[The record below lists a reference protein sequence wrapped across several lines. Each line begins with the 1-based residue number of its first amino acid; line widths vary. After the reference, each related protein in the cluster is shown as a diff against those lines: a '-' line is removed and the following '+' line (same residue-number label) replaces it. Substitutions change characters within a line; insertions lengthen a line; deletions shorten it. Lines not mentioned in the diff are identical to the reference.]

1 MAIPSRM
8 VGESVSLAETLTRS
22 ELKCL
27 SLTAAGHGVES
38 IARKLALAMQEVETL
53 LFCAERKL
61 NAQNRM
67 HAVCLAASMKV
78 IDCND

>member
-8 VGESVSLAETLTRS
+8 VGESVSLVETLTRS

-27 SLTAAGHGVES
+27 ALTASGYGVES
-38 IARKLALAMQEVETL
+38 IARKLAMAAQEVETL

>member
-8 VGESVSLAETLTRS
+8 VGESVSLVETLTRS

-27 SLTAAGHGVES
+27 ALTAAGHGVES
-38 IARKLALAMQEVETL
+38 LARKLALTPQEVETL

-61 NAQNRM
+61 SAQNRM
-67 HAVCLAASMKV
+67 HAVCLAASMEI

>member
-8 VGESVSLAETLTRS
+8 VGENVSLVETLTRS

-27 SLTAAGHGVES
+27 ALTAAGHSAES
-38 IARKLALAMQEVETL
+38 IARKLAMATHEVETL

-61 NAQNRM
+61 GAQNRM
-67 HAVCLAASMKV
+67 HAVCLAALIEV

>member
-8 VGESVSLAETLTRS
+8 VGESVSLVATLTRS

-27 SLTAAGHGVES
+27 ALTASGHSVDS
-38 IARKLALAMQEVETL
+38 VARKLSLASHEVETL

-61 NAQNRM
+61 GAQNRM
-67 HAVCLAASMKV
+67 HAVCLAASMEL

>member
-8 VGESVSLAETLTRS
+8 VGESVSLVETLTRS

-27 SLTAAGHGVES
+27 ALTASGHSVES
-38 IARKLALAMQEVETL
+38 IARKLAMAMQEVETL

-61 NAQNRM
+61 SAQNRM
-67 HAVCLAASMKV
+67 HALCLAASMNL
-78 IDCND
+78 IECND

>member
-1 MAIPSRM
+1 MAVPSRM
-8 VGESVSLAETLTRS
+8 VGESVSLVETLTRS

-27 SLTAAGHGVES
+27 ALTASGHSVDS
-38 IARKLALAMQEVETL
+38 IARKLAMATHEVETL

-61 NAQNRM
+61 SAQNRM

>member
-8 VGESVSLAETLTRS
+8 VGESVSLVETLTRS

-27 SLTAAGHGVES
+27 TLTAAGHNVES
-38 IARKLALAMQEVETL
+38 IARKLAMATHEVETL

-61 NAQNRM
+61 GAKNRM
-67 HAVCLAASMKV
+67 HALCVAASKNL
-78 IDCND
+78 IECND